1 MRMVF
6 FPGAAHRKSFR
17 RTPNDG
23 ARRATGDAVLTTGV
37 PEAIFQPFANLN
49 RAHGFM
55 SAIQKIKGFA
65 DMFGEDSR
73 AFTRMESVARDIFTR
88 YGFGEVRI
96 PVLER
101 TELFAKGIGE
111 DTDVVGKEMYTFT
124 DRGDRSLTLRPEAT
138 AGVLRACIEAGA
150 VEPGKPS
157 RLFAFGPMFRY
168 ERPQKGRMR
177 QFHQIDAELLGS
189 PEPQADVEVIL
200 MLRDY
205 LEELGIGDLSF
216 ELNSLGCRECR
227 PHYRAALTAYFES
240 LDEEKLCEDC
250 RRRMK
255 TNPLRVLDCKVPG
268 CKAMVEKAPAIADHL
283 CAGCR
288 DHFSAV
294 LSLVSRAG
302 LAYTLNPRLVRGLD
316 YYQRTTFEV
325 TSGAIGAQT
334 AVAGGGRYDGLV
346 QQLGGPDAPGVGF
359 ACGMERLALLM
370 EKQEAPRP
378 DFFLAV
384 TDTREKSGAVDAAI
398 LLGHKLRLRGLSG
411 ECDYEPGSMKSRL
424 RRAGK
429 LNVKKCYII
438 GPEEFDAGKVT
449 VKDMEEGGQL
459 SLDIA
464 AFD

>member
-1 MRMVF
+1 
-6 FPGAAHRKSFR
+6 
-17 RTPNDG
+17 
-23 ARRATGDAVLTTGV
+23 
-37 PEAIFQPFANLN
+37 
-49 RAHGFM
+49 M
-55 SAIQKIKGFA
+55 SSIQKIKGFA
-65 DMFGEDSR
+65 DLFDEDAR
-73 AFTRMESVARDIFTR
+73 AFTRMEEVARQTFGR
-88 YGFGEVRI
+88 YGFGELRI

-138 AGVLRACIEAGA
+138 AGALRAAIEASA
-150 VEPGKPS
+150 VEPGRPT
-157 RLFAFGPMFRY
+157 RLYTFGPMFRY

-200 MLRDY
+200 MLEDF
-205 LEELGIGDLSF
+205 LSGLGLKDLCF

-227 PHYRAALTAYFES
+227 PVYRAALSEYFKA
-240 LDEEKLCEDC
+240 LDADRLCEDC
-250 RRRMK
+250 RRRMD

-268 CKAMVEKAPAIADHL
+268 CKALVADAPAIADHL
-283 CAGCR
+283 CQGCK
-288 DHFSAV
+288 DHFAAV
-294 LSLVSRAG
+294 LGLIDKAG

-346 QQLGGPDAPGVGF
+346 QLLGGPDAPGVGF

-370 EKQEAPRP
+370 DKEEAPRP
-378 DFFLAV
+378 DFYLAV
-384 TDTREKSGAVDAAI
+384 TDTREGSAAVDTAI
-398 LLGHKLRLRGLSG
+398 LLAHKLRRRGLSG
-411 ECDYEPGSMKSRL
+411 DCDYQAGSMKSRM
-424 RRAGK
+424 RAAGRSRAR
-429 LNVKKCYII
+429 KCYII
-438 GPEEFDAGKVT
+438 GPEEFDAGQVAI
-449 VKDMEEGGQL
+449 KDMDEGGQIKI
-459 SLDIA
+459 DIA

>member
-1 MRMVF
+1 MECGEGIFRA
-6 FPGAAHRKSFR
+6 FP
-17 RTPNDG
+17 
-23 ARRATGDAVLTTGV
+23 
-37 PEAIFQPFANLN
+37 NLN
-49 RAHGFM
+49 KQTDCM

-65 DMFGEDSR
+65 DMFPEDAR
-73 AFTRMESVARDIFTR
+73 AFTRMEDAAREVFTR
-88 YGFGEVRI
+88 YGFGELRI

-138 AGVLRACIEAGA
+138 AGALRACIEAGV

-157 RLFAFGPMFRY
+157 RYFAFGPMFRY

-189 PEPQADVEVIL
+189 AEPQADVEVIL
-200 MLRDY
+200 MLQDY
-205 LEELGIGDLSF
+205 LSELGIGELSF

-227 PHYRAALTAYFES
+227 PNYRAALTAYFES
-240 LDEEKLCEDC
+240 LDASALCEDC

-268 CKAMVEKAPAIADHL
+268 CKALVADAPAIADHL
-283 CAGCR
+283 CGGCR

-294 LSLVSRAG
+294 LSLVDRAG
-302 LAYTLNPRLVRGLD
+302 LKYTLNPRLVRGLD

-346 QQLGGPDAPGVGF
+346 QLLGGPDAPGVGF

-370 EKQEAPRP
+370 DKQEAPRP

-384 TDTREKSGAVDAAI
+384 TDERAVDAAV
-398 LLGHKLRLRGLSG
+398 LLAHKLRTRGLAG
-411 ECDYEPGSMKSRL
+411 ECDYTSGSMKSRL
-424 RRAGK
+424 RHAGRI
-429 LNVKKCYII
+429 NAKKCYII
-438 GPEEFDAGKVT
+438 GPDEFDAGKVT

>member
-1 MRMVF
+1 MLF
-6 FPGAAHRKSFR
+6 AEGIFPAF
-17 RTPNDG
+17 P
-23 ARRATGDAVLTTGV
+23 
-37 PEAIFQPFANLN
+37 NLN
-49 RAHGFM
+49 KQTDSM

-65 DMFGEDSR
+65 DLFPEDAR
-73 AFTRMESVARDIFTR
+73 AFTHMEANAREVFSR
-88 YGFGEVRI
+88 FGFGELRT

-138 AGVLRACIEAGA
+138 AGVLRAAIEAGA
-150 VEPGKPS
+150 IEPGRAT
-157 RLFAFGPMFRY
+157 RLYTFGPMFRY

-177 QFHQIDAELLGS
+177 QFHQINAELLGS

-200 MLRDY
+200 MLEDF
-205 LEELGIGDLSF
+205 LSSLGIGELSF

-227 PHYRAALTAYFES
+227 PNYRAALTAYFEA
-240 LDEEKLCEDC
+240 LDHDKLCEDC

-255 TNPLRVLDCKVPG
+255 TNPLRVLDCKVPA
-268 CKAMVEKAPAIADHL
+268 CKALVADAPAIGDHL
-283 CAGCR
+283 CADCK

-294 LSLVSRAG
+294 LSLVDRAG
-302 LAYTLNPRLVRGLD
+302 LKYTLNPRLVRGLD

-325 TSGAIGAQT
+325 TSGAIGSQT

-346 QQLGGPDAPGVGF
+346 QLLGGPDAPGVGF

-370 EKQEAPRP
+370 EKQPAPRP

-384 TDTREKSGAVDAAI
+384 TDPRAVDTAV
-398 LLGHKLRLRGLSG
+398 LLAHKLRKRGLSG
-411 ECDYEPGSMKSRL
+411 ECDYAAGSMKSRL
-424 RRAGK
+424 RHAGRI
-429 LNVKKCYII
+429 NAKKCYII
-438 GPEEFDAGKVT
+438 GADEFDARQVT

-459 SLDIA
+459 KLDIC